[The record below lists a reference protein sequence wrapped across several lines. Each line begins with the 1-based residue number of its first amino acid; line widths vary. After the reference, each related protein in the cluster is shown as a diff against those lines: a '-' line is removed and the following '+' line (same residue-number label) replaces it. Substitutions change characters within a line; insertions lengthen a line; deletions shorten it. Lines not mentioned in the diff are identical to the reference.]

1 MCCIKL
7 FVIPSH
13 RVHSFTCTLPQSRVH
28 ACYRS
33 AAHGKNAARGTPAP
47 PQPPPHAPARSQAL
61 QPPRR
66 IANLKPARNQ
76 VKRRNG
82 EDQSRQTNRR
92 MKRTLNGTWTRE
104 DAIDAHDA
112 RAQRAVQ
119 LHVLPLVQRAAALCR
134 RDRIACTHR
143 PILRSLRS
151 ELEREGAVGR
161 DRRRVLSRDGAEVF
175 TLPDVA
181 DGSAAADA
189 KVGKVGGDVLS
200 SVSACARRTP
210 LVSKQTTWRSRLHAS
225 DETLLTVEEQRSLR
239 SVVQRSLP
247 HLPAL
252 VELRAAAPS
261 LLRYHSLA
269 HQRVLIDL
277 RRR

>member
-1 MCCIKL
+1 M
-7 FVIPSH
+7 
-13 RVHSFTCTLPQSRVH
+13 HSFTCTLPQSRVH

-47 PQPPPHAPARSQAL
+47 PQPPPHAPVRSQAL

-119 LHVLPLVQRAAALCR
+119 LHVMPLVQWAAALCR

-161 DRRRVLSRDGAEVF
+161 DRRRVLSRDGAEVLA
-175 TLPDVA
+175 LPHVA
-181 DGSAAADA
+181 DRGAAADA
-189 KVGKVGGDVLS
+189 EVGKVGGDVLS

-210 LVSKQTTWRSRLHAS
+210 LVSKANDLAFLSSTGRLHAS

-252 VELRAAAPS
+252 VELRAAAPA
-261 LLRYHSLA
+261 LLRHHSLA

>member
-33 AAHGKNAARGTPAP
+33 AAHGKSAARGTPAP

-119 LHVLPLVQRAAALCR
+119 LHVLPLVQWAAALCR

-161 DRRRVLSRDGAEVF
+161 DRRRVLSRDGAQVLS
-175 TLPDVA
+175 LPDVA
-181 DGSAAADA
+181 DGGAAADA

-210 LVSKQTTWRSRLHAS
+210 LVSKQTTWRSLALGCTPRMKRCL
-225 DETLLTVEEQRSLR
+225 RLR
-239 SVVQRSLP
+239 SS
-247 HLPAL
+247 
-252 VELRAAAPS
+252 AAFDPS
-261 LLRYHSLA
+261 CSGRFHTCQPWSSFVLLRPPSFATTAWLT
-269 HQRVLIDL
+269 RGS
-277 RRR
+277 